1 MAFAMFL
8 AFFAFF
14 AVKLRCVL
22 RVSRHRPRGRGRYK
36 KMLTDD

>member
-8 AFFAFF
+8 AFLAVF

-22 RVSRHRPRGRGRYK
+22 RVFAVNYPSSGSGAAA
-36 KMLTDD
+36 